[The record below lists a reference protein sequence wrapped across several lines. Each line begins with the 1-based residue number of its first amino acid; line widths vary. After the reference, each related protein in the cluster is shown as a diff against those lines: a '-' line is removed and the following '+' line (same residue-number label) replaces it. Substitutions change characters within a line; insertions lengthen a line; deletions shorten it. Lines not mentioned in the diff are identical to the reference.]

1 MCFSSF
7 LMPGSEGTFTLKS
20 FKMKRILLCLLF
32 VLACLNSC
40 TTTREVRHQMTVHDT
55 LRLNHHDTLHQ
66 WSIRHDSVFLHDS
79 IYWQGNQMVSEH
91 WHLQH
96 DTLHSTRVDTL
107 YRSKVQQQTE
117 HTTTQNKTGNNWANA
132 LRFLLLG
139 VILGAILMAMK
150 RWK

>member
-1 MCFSSF
+1 
-7 LMPGSEGTFTLKS
+7 MPGSEGTFTLKS
-20 FKMKRILLCLLF
+20 FNMKRILLYLLF
-32 VLACLNSC
+32 ILACLNSC
-40 TTTREVRHQMTVHDT
+40 TTTREIRHQVMVHDT
-55 LRLNHHDTLHQ
+55 LRLNHRDTLRQ
-66 WSIRHDSVFLHDS
+66 WSIQHDSVYLRDS
-79 IYWQGNQMVSEH
+79 IYWQGNQMVKERLREH

-117 HTTTQNKTGNNWANA
+117 HTTTQNKTGNRWANA

-150 RWK
+150 SWK

>member
-1 MCFSSF
+1 
-7 LMPGSEGTFTLKS
+7 
-20 FKMKRILLCLLF
+20 MKRILFYLLF

-55 LRLNHHDTLHQ
+55 LRLNHHDTLRQ

-79 IYWQGNQMVSEH
+79 IYWQGNQMVKERLREH

-107 YRSKVQQQTE
+107 YRSRVQQQTD
-117 HTTTQNKTGNNWANA
+117 HTTPQNKTGNSWANA